1 VLSHVAIKVAELDVA
16 LTETSWDTERA
27 NAGYDV
33 AISYDGVVS
42 YLPRKVSEWAK
53 LAYDPQIDGW
63 RGLAGMN
70 DNDMPFLD
78 IAKLIWR
85 LFGPDA
91 PARELE
97 LREGRNGTV
106 TLVAVDEGPQLVIDV
121 DNPTQ
126 RGDWGPGCT
135 PEPVQVD
142 VDGTE

>member
-1 VLSHVAIKVAELDVA
+1 VAVKVADLDVTVA
-16 LTETSWDTERA
+16 ETSWDVARGHT
-27 NAGYDV
+27 GYDV

-42 YLPRKVSEWAK
+42 YLPRKVGEWAK

-85 LFGPDA
+85 LYGPDA

-97 LREGRNGTV
+97 LREGRYGTV
-106 TLVAVDEGPQLVIDV
+106 TLVSVDEGPALVINV

-126 RGDWGPGCT
+126 RGDWGPGVG
-135 PEPVQVD
+135 PEPVKVD
-142 VDGTE
+142 VESTE